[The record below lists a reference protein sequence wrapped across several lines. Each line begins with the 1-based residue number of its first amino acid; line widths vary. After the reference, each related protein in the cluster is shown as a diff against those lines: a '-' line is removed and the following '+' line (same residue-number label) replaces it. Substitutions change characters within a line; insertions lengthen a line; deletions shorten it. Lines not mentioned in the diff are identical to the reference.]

1 MSVSDLV
8 VEKDKLLPVVYKAHP
23 RVKLQHKNKPQK
35 NLSTSSEENTVENS
49 NPKPFRPPGGV
60 GLMFPQNFDILQA
73 RASLKKSAKTENIS
87 EKDSQKIDSEEKSQ
101 RVDSEETQKKVT
113 VDLQEKVSEDHR
125 KILSEIEGK
134 KLELEDQK
142 KKLEA
147 EKKRNLKKK
156 RKRYKKKNLN
166 LKKSERNLRD
176 LRKNSRRKNNN
187 KLRSLRNFVINWKK
201 KKKIS

>member
-147 EKKRNLKKK
+147 EKKEFEEKKEK
-156 RKRYKKKNLN
+156 
-166 LKKSERNLRD
+166 D
-176 LRKNSRRKNNN
+176 TRR
-187 KLRSLRNFVINWKK
+187 RI
-201 KKKIS
+201 